1 MVLTGFLPVL
11 TSLRE
16 KTFCR
21 TLNCLFYRLLRALIG
36 GQAYERASS
45 GNVIDC
51 PPDGR
56 QLPLDSQILFCSLP
70 SSEGVGPAGLGN

>member
-11 TSLRE
+11 TSLGE

-21 TLNCLFYRLLRALIG
+21 TLNCLVYPLLRALIG

-51 PPDGR
+51 PPDVA
-56 QLPLDSQILFCSLP
+56 LDLTWDRAYLTH
-70 SSEGVGPAGLGN
+70 